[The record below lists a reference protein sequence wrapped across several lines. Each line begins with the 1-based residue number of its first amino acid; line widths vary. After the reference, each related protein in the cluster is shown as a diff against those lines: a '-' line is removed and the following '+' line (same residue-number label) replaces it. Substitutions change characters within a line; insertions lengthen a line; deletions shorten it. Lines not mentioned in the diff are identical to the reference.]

1 MNRFLYESSVSH
13 RGYLIIPFSTGTMK
27 QQELYSYQLL
37 CELGNRGKFHQ
48 FENPAELYSNSIEKL
63 MAVAKQHLNQFSDIL
78 SQIDYFQS
86 RYTYRD
92 DLIIIHHEAGKYFY
106 DHYKPDCLKNIAAP
120 KIFKSE
126 QECISWVKTGL
137 DQSSTSHSQEQ

>member
-13 RGYLIIPFSTGTMK
+13 RGYLIIPFGTGSVNDK
-27 QQELYSYQLL
+27 KIYSYQLL

-48 FENPAELYSNSIEKL
+48 FENPAELYSSSIEKL
-63 MAVAKQHLNQFSDIL
+63 IAVAKKHLDQFSDIL
-78 SQIDYFQS
+78 SQVDYFQS

-92 DLIIIHHEAGKYFY
+92 DLIIIHHEARKYFY
-106 DHYKPDCLKNIAAP
+106 DHYKPDSLKNIAAP

-126 QECISWVKTGL
+126 QECITWVKAGL
-137 DQSSTSHSQEQ
+137 DRSGTSHSREQ